1 MCGALTSVLE
11 LTMNVHRILA
21 VIIFTLLLAS
31 CYARHGDAQAR
42 LKHWNMLLS
51 KELPAGAS
59 KATVQAF
66 FSGHGLE
73 SSYFASDHTVVAIDR
88 DVESGGMVTTSI
100 TFKCP
105 LDRTERLES
114 CSTALV
120 YTGP

>member
-1 MCGALTSVLE
+1 MKA
-11 LTMNVHRILA
+11 HRVLA
-21 VIIFTLLLAS
+21 VIVFALLLAG
-31 CYARHGDAQAR
+31 CFARHGDAQAR
-42 LKHWNMLLS
+42 LSHWNALLS

-73 SSYFASDHTVVAIDR
+73 SSYLPHDHAVVAIDR

-105 LDRTERLES
+105 LDQTERVES
-114 CSTALV
+114 CSTAV
-120 YTGP
+120 VHTGP